1 MSNIPDFKGGAVT
14 NPNQKLD
21 PSSDYEV
28 AVVSSAG
35 GQQEIQTYMIP
46 AATASPAFH
55 EWLSKSGYTGK

>member
-1 MSNIPDFKGGAVT
+1 MSNIPDFKAGAVT

-35 GQQEIQTYMIP
+35 GQQKIQTYMIP